1 VVEQLREE
9 AGAVGGLGP
18 VGDGREAAHSVH
30 LSPQARRGQTRAASE
45 LVRGR
50 RSGSQEGG
58 GKEGELHGEMKMAGK
73 ERGPAND
80 RQGRTEQNR
89 QKGRKREGMRDR
101 RER

>member
-1 VVEQLREE
+1 
-9 AGAVGGLGP
+9 
-18 VGDGREAAHSVH
+18 
-30 LSPQARRGQTRAASE
+30 
-45 LVRGR
+45 
-50 RSGSQEGG
+50 
-58 GKEGELHGEMKMAGK
+58 MKMAGK